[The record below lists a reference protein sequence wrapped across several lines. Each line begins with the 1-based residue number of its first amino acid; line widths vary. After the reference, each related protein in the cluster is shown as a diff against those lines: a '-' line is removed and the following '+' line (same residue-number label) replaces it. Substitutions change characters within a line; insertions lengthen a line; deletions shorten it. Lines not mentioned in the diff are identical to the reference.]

1 MDYLH
6 TDNLV
11 GKKTKTEDVFL
22 KIEKNY
28 KKNTDVPSIYVSKLW
43 DKYQKLKIKK
53 NNSLNGNVFEA
64 IIKTALFKEGI
75 RPFFPQARLQF
86 VPNIDFDIIIF
97 PKDGNGEIDVSAP
110 VCLSLK
116 TSLRERYKQADLEG
130 IALKNVYKRA
140 SSYLV
145 TIDDAAE
152 IAKIE
157 DKIINKDVL
166 GIDYVIDA
174 RSKDL
179 DTLITNLKVDGVGDP
194 PPIRT
199 MVSKA
204 KVQ

>member
-11 GKKTKTEDVFL
+11 GKNTRTEEVFL

-28 KKNTDVPSIYVSKLW
+28 KKNSDVPSLYVEKLW
-43 DKYQKLKIKK
+43 DKYQKLRIKK

-64 IIKTALFKEGI
+64 IIKTMLFKEGI

-97 PKDGNGEIDVSAP
+97 PKDGNGDIDVSAP
-110 VCLSLK
+110 ICLSLK

-140 SSYLV
+140 CSYLV
-145 TIDDAAE
+145 TIDDATE
-152 IAKIE
+152 IAKVE
-157 DKIINKDVL
+157 DKITNKDVL

-174 RSKDL
+174 RSKDM
-179 DTLITNLKVDGVGDP
+179 DKLITDLKKDGVGDP
-194 PPIRT
+194 PPIKT